1 MTRRGLGTPT
11 EIELMQ
17 KQANST
23 GTRAGTGTG
32 GDKTTRELER
42 EGRKERLSKLELS
55 LLI

>member
-1 MTRRGLGTPT
+1 
-11 EIELMQ
+11 MQ